1 MNPSPAPA
9 STADRTPV
17 QRRNWAG
24 EPTMLLGEDADG
36 YNELFAQVSAR
47 LIPNDVLED
56 MLMRDVVDLAWDVRR
71 LRRMKANLLRLRARN
86 AMSEV
91 LAPLVSGA
99 YALAEKWSARDA
111 AAVGRVEAALESAGL
126 SMDTVM
132 AAALRAE
139 IDEFE
144 RIDAMIADAENRR
157 STALSEIERHRASFA
172 QELRD
177 ATAAAA
183 DPGPPQPPGGE
194 AV

>member
-1 MNPSPAPA
+1 MNLSPAPA
-9 STADRTPV
+9 STANRTPV

-36 YNELFAQVSAR
+36 YKELLAQVSAR

-56 MLMRDVVDLAWDVRR
+56 MLMRDVVDLAWDIRR

-111 AAVGRVEAALESAGL
+111 AAVSQVEAVLKSAGL

-132 AAALRAE
+132 AASLRSE

-144 RIDAMIADAENRR
+144 RIDAMIAGAENRR
-157 STALSEIERHRASFA
+157 ATALSAIERHRANFA

-177 ATAAAA
+177 ATGEACTA
-183 DPGPPQPPGGE
+183 DPGPSTG
-194 AV
+194 